1 MEDNSDTSLPI
12 SKLVVARATAS
23 TMGSGIDQPKNLITP
38 RAALTT
44 SSATS
49 HKARTIVTSTS
60 VFVTIETE
68 TITFH
73 QDGSVT
79 HSSSPVPTTLVTT
92 TTTTTTTNTAASP
105 TPEETTGSAASN
117 GGTQGPKSGVIAG
130 ALGGTIFGLL
140 LIAILAFCLFRRRRL
155 ERQAQ
160 FYSAPTRFPAHRGTN
175 FVRGSD
181 GRVNR
186 PENIP
191 LASLGKSKQTRGEQD
206 ETADGT
212 GGDERAPGQM
222 RIEVVPA
229 AEGDRGPRLR
239 TVRASPASA
248 PAPAPHQGRVLVPAP
263 MSPLS
268 SPVPASYPLLA
279 PPAPTRPLRN
289 VSSSVYSKP
298 SQEDVASKF
307 SEDSHEAVNN
317 GNSSGNTVWPAP
329 LFASA
334 SAQAAPA
341 AAAGAP
347 GPSSSTTTPHPEF
360 QDRGGPSQKPAYVEP
375 PSQSRWSPS
384 TPTSD
389 GSDEGLTARLG
400 QQVAQVGEKL
410 ADKWKET
417 KEKGWKGL
425 MLGGSAA
432 GSKEEKRPSKE
443 EKGKGKAERAEIV
456 VDPVKRGAPGWI

>member
-23 TMGSGIDQPKNLITP
+23 TMGSGIDQPKNFITP

-49 HKARTIVTSTS
+49 HKARTVVTSTS

-92 TTTTTTTNTAASP
+92 PTTTTNTAASP

-155 ERQAQ
+155 ERQAR

-175 FVRGSD
+175 FIRGSD

-239 TVRASPASA
+239 TVRVAPASA
-248 PAPAPHQGRVLVPAP
+248 STPAPHQGRVLVPVS
-263 MSPLS
+263 SPLS

-279 PPAPTRPLRN
+279 LPVPARPLRN

-329 LFASA
+329 LFA
-334 SAQAAPA
+334 AAPA
-341 AAAGAP
+341 QATPATAAGAP

-425 MLGGSAA
+425 MLGGSDA
-432 GSKEEKRPSKE
+432 GLKEEKRPSKE

-456 VDPVKRGAPGWI
+456 VDPVSRGAPGWI

>member
-12 SKLVVARATAS
+12 SKLVVARATTS
-23 TMGSGIDQPKNLITP
+23 TMGSGNDQPKNLITP

-49 HKARTIVTSTS
+49 RKAGAIVTSTS

-92 TTTTTTTNTAASP
+92 TTITNTAASP
-105 TPEETTGSAASN
+105 TPEETTGSAASD

-130 ALGGTIFGLL
+130 ALAGTIIGLL
-140 LIAILAFCLFRRRRL
+140 LIGILAFCLFRRRRL
-155 ERQAQ
+155 ERQAR
-160 FYSAPTRFPAHRGTN
+160 FYSAPTRFPAHRRTN
-175 FVRGSD
+175 FVHGRD

-212 GGDERAPGQM
+212 GGDERAPDQM

-239 TVRASPASA
+239 TVSVAPASA
-248 PAPAPHQGRVLVPAP
+248 PAPTPHQGRVLVPP
-263 MSPLS
+263 PVSPV

-279 PPAPTRPLRN
+279 PPVPARPLRN

-298 SQEDVASKF
+298 SQEDVASRF

-317 GNSSGNTVWPAP
+317 GNSSGSTVWPAP
-329 LFASA
+329 LFSVAP
-334 SAQAAPA
+334 AQAAPA
-341 AAAGAP
+341 TAAGAP

-360 QDRGGPSQKPAYVEP
+360 QDRGGPSRTPAYVEP

-389 GSDEGLTARLG
+389 GSGEGLTARFG
-400 QQVAQVGEKL
+400 HQVAQVGEKM

-425 MLGGSAA
+425 MLGASAA
-432 GSKEEKRPSKE
+432 GSKE

-456 VDPVKRGAPGWI
+456 VDPVNRGAPGWI